1 MPKLPSP
8 RHGRAPQRPIL
19 LQIPEAVLA
28 ILTTPESLLGE
39 DGDDDVEPGLEL
51 RIEEAAQEIAQ
62 ALLETGRQ
70 LRHLHL
76 LREALDRRGARR
88 GYREGVV
95 AAASVLS
102 AVGRDLKELRRVRG
116 SRPPDRAPA
125 G

>member
-1 MPKLPSP
+1 MPKPPSP
-8 RHGRAPQRPIL
+8 RHGRASQRPIL
-19 LQIPEAVLA
+19 LVIPEEVLA
-28 ILTTPESLLGE
+28 NLATPASLLGD

-102 AVGRDLKELRRVRG
+102 AVGRDPKELRRSRG
-116 SRPPDRAPA
+116 PRLPDRAPA